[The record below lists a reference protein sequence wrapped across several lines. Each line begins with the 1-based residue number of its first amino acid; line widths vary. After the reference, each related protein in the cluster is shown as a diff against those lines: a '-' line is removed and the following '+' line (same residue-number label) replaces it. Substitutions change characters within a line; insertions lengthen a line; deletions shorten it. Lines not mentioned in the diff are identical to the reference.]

1 MPRQNAFQE
10 VFQNLYLSNFI
21 YTFLPKE
28 LKVKNGNGSDV
39 YFFGK
44 KVYLRG
50 IQTWKVE
57 LDSFLYVSRYLS
69 SSFLNKY
76 KNNLQKF
83 LNGIE
88 LYPKGWLVENPWLI
102 AWFAQLSY
110 AKPPFLKLLDDNDV
124 EYCRKGFTLHLKK

>member
-1 MPRQNAFQE
+1 MSCHNVFKE
-10 VFQNLYLSNFI
+10 VFQNLYLSNYI

-28 LKVKNGNGSDV
+28 IKVKNGIGSDV

-50 IQTWKVE
+50 IQTWRIE
-57 LDSFLYVSRYLS
+57 LDSSSYVSKYLS
-69 SSFLNKY
+69 SSFLDKY
-76 KNNLQKF
+76 KKNLQRF

-88 LYPKGWLVENPWLI
+88 LYPKGWLVKNSWMI

-110 AKPPFLKLLDDNDV
+110 TKPPFLKLLDDNDV
-124 EYCRKGFTLHLKK
+124 EYCRNGCTLHLKK